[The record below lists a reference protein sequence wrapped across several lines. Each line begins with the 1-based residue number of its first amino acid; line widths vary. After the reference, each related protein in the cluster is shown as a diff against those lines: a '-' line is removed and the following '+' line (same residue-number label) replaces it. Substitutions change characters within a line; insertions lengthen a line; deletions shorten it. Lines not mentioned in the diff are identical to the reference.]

1 VNALLEVE
9 DLRGGYGQIEVLRGI
24 TVRVLEA
31 EAVGLLGPNGHGKT
45 TLMRTISGLRR
56 PRAGAIRFAGASI
69 VKASPRTIVDRG
81 LVHVPQGNRL
91 FPDCTVHENL
101 LLGAYAKRARRRRD
115 ERLELVYGLFPRL
128 AERRRQLCGT
138 LSGGERQMV
147 AIAVGLMADPV
158 LLMLDEPTLGLAP
171 RIRDEVRSMIE
182 EIRRMGVALV
192 IADGDLEFLHALTD
206 RRYVVELGRVAMEQH
221 GTDDVSD
228 DEVVAMYFSGSAPH
242 G

>member
-1 VNALLEVE
+1 VSALLEV
-9 DLRGGYGQIEVLRGI
+9 DDVHGGYGQIEVLRGV
-24 TVRVLEA
+24 TVRVLEG

-56 PRAGAIRFAGASI
+56 PRAGTIRFAGDSI
-69 VKASPRTIVDRG
+69 VKDSPRRIVERG

-101 LLGAYAKRARRRRD
+101 LLGAYAKRTRGRRD

-128 AERRRQLCGT
+128 RERRRQLCGT

-147 AIAVGLMADPV
+147 AIGVGLMADPV

-171 RIRDEVRSMIE
+171 RIRDELRAMIA
-182 EIRRMGVALV
+182 EIHRMGVALV
-192 IADGDLEFLHALTD
+192 IADGDLEFLHSLTD
-206 RRYVVELGRVAMEQH
+206 RRYVVELGRVVMEQH
-221 GTDDVSD
+221 GTDDVTR
-228 DEVVAMYFSGSAPH
+228 DEVVAMYFSGSASD

>member
-1 VNALLEVE
+1 VKALLEIE
-9 DLRGGYGQIEVLRGI
+9 DLHGGYGQIEVLRGI
-24 TVRVLEA
+24 TARVMEG

-56 PRAGAIRFAGASI
+56 PRAGAIRFAGDSI
-69 VKASPRTIVDRG
+69 VKDSPRRIVERG

-101 LLGAYAKRARRRRD
+101 LLGAYAKRTRGRRD

-128 AERRRQLCGT
+128 RERRRQPCGT

-147 AIAVGLMADPV
+147 AIGVGLMTDPV

-171 RIRDEVRSMIE
+171 RIRDELRAMIE
-182 EIRRMGVALV
+182 EIHRMGVALV
-192 IADGDLEFLHALTD
+192 IADGDLEFLHSLTD
-206 RRYVVELGRVAMEQH
+206 RRYVVELGRVVMEQH
-221 GTDDVSD
+221 GTDDVTR
-228 DEVVAMYFSGSAPH
+228 DEVVAMYFSGSAAD